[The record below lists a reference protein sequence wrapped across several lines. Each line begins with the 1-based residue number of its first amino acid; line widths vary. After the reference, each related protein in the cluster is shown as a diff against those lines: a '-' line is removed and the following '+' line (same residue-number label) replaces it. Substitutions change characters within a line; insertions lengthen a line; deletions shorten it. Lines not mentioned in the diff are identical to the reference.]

1 MTTTSKIK
9 PATAL
14 PWNSSAP
21 MAMDREMQRAITIAA
36 SNPIVGVAVMIEFG
50 GPPSKAFDDAA
61 YIVHAANNYPR
72 LVQALK
78 VLVNQVKHRGAFLPE
93 AATGAHVN
101 AAIVLR
107 ELGEEK

>member
-9 PATAL
+9 PATPL

-21 MAMDREMQRAITIAA
+21 MAMDRDMQRAITIAA

-61 YIVHAANNYPR
+61 YIVHAANAYPR
-72 LVQALK
+72 LVQALRSVHEAEEGIGETDRPHFVALR
-78 VLVNQVKHRGAFLPE
+78 VL
-93 AATGAHVN
+93 
-101 AAIVLR
+101 LR
-107 ELGEEK
+107 ELGEEQ